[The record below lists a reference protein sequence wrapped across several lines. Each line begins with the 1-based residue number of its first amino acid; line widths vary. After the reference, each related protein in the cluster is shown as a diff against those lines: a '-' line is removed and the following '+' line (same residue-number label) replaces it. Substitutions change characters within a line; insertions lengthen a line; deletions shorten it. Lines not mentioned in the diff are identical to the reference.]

1 MYTTCE
7 TLLTKSGGTWPKS
20 SIFEIHAAGV
30 DLNKLVIGK
39 PAQAAGDANNGYIS
53 PATLATCVA
62 TAKKNGWSEFS
73 SQRHHIYAPVH

>member
-30 DLNKLVIGK
+30 DLNK
-39 PAQAAGDANNGYIS
+39 QAAGEGQNEPCN
-53 PATLATCVA
+53 C
-62 TAKKNGWSEFS
+62 
-73 SQRHHIYAPVH
+73 